1 MIDRCLR
8 DFIEMIWFDVVF
20 VPCQTGTSLDRV
32 SQSNDLRSGPS
43 TTTEKQRGYKAND
56 RLDCEIIG
64 PVTAF
69 IQLRISISHCW
80 GEATEIAPQSVRSVS
95 SCMRK
100 TNECVVMRSI
110 RPPPAFSLTTSNLDS
125 LSVLIPPVWKKLPSR
140 VIQGTAVLILGG
152 VLGRVMFLSVV
163 PAQKFRLNP
172 RSGMRKGARS
182 RELYSVY
189 PDVDQGFSEMGLNP
203 T

>member
-1 MIDRCLR
+1 
-8 DFIEMIWFDVVF
+8 MIWFDVVF

-32 SQSNDLRSGPS
+32 SQSNHLRSGPS
-43 TTTEKQRGYKAND
+43 TTTEKQRGYRANI

-64 PVTAF
+64 PVTASSLACLETAF
-69 IQLRISISHCW
+69 VQVRISISQCW

-125 LSVLIPPVWKKLPSR
+125 LSVLIPPVWKKTSK
-140 VIQGTAVLILGG
+140 
-152 VLGRVMFLSVV
+152 SCH
-163 PAQKFRLNP
+163 P
-172 RSGMRKGARS
+172 RSCGINIEWSPRARYVLERGTS
-182 RELYSVY
+182 TKIPSESSKRDAQRRS
-189 PDVDQGFSEMGLNP
+189 FS
-203 T
+203 

>member
-1 MIDRCLR
+1 
-8 DFIEMIWFDVVF
+8 MIWFDVVF

-43 TTTEKQRGYKAND
+43 TTTEKQRGYRANI

-64 PVTAF
+64 PVTASSLACLETAF
-69 IQLRISISHCW
+69 VQVRISISQCW